1 MREKIMFEEVVS
13 QIKYE
18 ENKLLSFHRSST
30 DTTSY
35 RVYEDGKAGIH
46 YQVGKMSDE
55 EGFALAEENLKVR
68 PRPYPFTLES
78 GKRSRNKIER

>member
-55 EGFALAEENLKVR
+55 EGFALAEAMS
-68 PRPYPFTLES
+68 LEDFANITNIVT
-78 GKRSRNKIER
+78 KM